1 MDREDSEGALKKI
14 KIGFVGCGTS
24 NGFSASLAKHAAE
37 IDDTMTSL
45 FMIAKSKT
53 IQIDLSKHQ
62 TQNSTLYSFLSY
74 EYAMVA
80 DIDIRSEI
88 IRWMGS
94 LRFDLWGA
102 LSVLRMRRYRARFT
116 YLPAEKVP
124 RHKTQGV
131 VLMPAT
137 VQDAIPESNQDWVTI
152 EDDFL
157 LLWPSM
163 LSHAATRTHHS
174 PDSLI
179 QSGIFKVFMVRG
191 NVSRFTMAMIL
202 LGFETGTHVSYEQSE
217 FIDACAYR
225 LDPITPGLSVLD
237 GEVIESGPV
246 QAKILPAALTV
257 FCHKPS
263 T

>member
-1 MDREDSEGALKKI
+1 
-14 KIGFVGCGTS
+14 
-24 NGFSASLAKHAAE
+24 
-37 IDDTMTSL
+37 
-45 FMIAKSKT
+45 
-53 IQIDLSKHQ
+53 
-62 TQNSTLYSFLSY
+62 
-74 EYAMVA
+74 
-80 DIDIRSEI
+80 
-88 IRWMGS
+88 
-94 LRFDLWGA
+94 
-102 LSVLRMRRYRARFT
+102 
-116 YLPAEKVP
+116 
-124 RHKTQGV
+124 
-131 VLMPAT
+131 MPAT